1 MTMNKSLDEIIKNR
15 KSIRSYL
22 NKPVDNELIKEMLS
36 KASQAPSGGN
46 LQPWKIFI
54 INGKSMEKF
63 LQFQNNWKGVE
74 EPPYPIYPEKLKEPY
89 RTSRNQMGE
98 EMYSLLGIKRE
109 DKLGRMNQ
117 MLKNFNFFGAPV
129 GLFCFIDK
137 QMGLPQWS
145 DLGMFLQT
153 FMLLAVDSNLDT
165 CAQESWSLKQNCVR
179 TYLNVSNDLMLF
191 CGMAIGYSDKNN
203 KINELRTLRRSID
216 DWATFVK

>member
-1 MTMNKSLDEIIKNR
+1 MNKSLSEIIKLR
-15 KSIRSYL
+15 KSIRAYL
-22 NKPVDNELIKEMLS
+22 DKPVSNGLIKNMLL
-36 KASQAPSGGN
+36 KASQSPSGGN
-46 LQPWKIFI
+46 LQPWKIYI
-54 INGKSMEKF
+54 VNDNSMEDFLKF
-63 LQFQNNWKGVE
+63 QKNWKGSE

-98 EMYSLLGIKRE
+98 EMYSLLGIERE

-129 GLFCFIDK
+129 GLFCFVDK

-153 FMLLAVDSNLDT
+153 FMLLAVDSGLDT

-179 TYLNVSNDLMLF
+179 TFLNISDDHILF
-191 CGMAIGYSDKNN
+191 CGMAIGYADKSS
-203 KINELRTLRRSID
+203 KINDLSTSRRPIGE
-216 DWATFVK
+216 WANFVK

>member
-1 MTMNKSLDEIIKNR
+1 MNKSLTDIINKR
-15 KSIRSYL
+15 KSVRAFL
-22 NKPVDNELIKEMLS
+22 DKPVSNDLIKEMLL

-46 LQPWKIFI
+46 LQPWKIYVV
-54 INGKSMEKF
+54 NEESMKNF
-63 LQFQNNWKGVE
+63 LVFQKQWKGSE

-117 MLKNFNFFGAPV
+117 MLKNFDFFGAPA

-153 FMLLAVDSNLDT
+153 FMLLAVDSDLDT
-165 CAQESWSLKQNCVR
+165 CAQESWSLKQNCVK
-179 TYLNVSNDLMLF
+179 TYLNISEDLILF
-191 CGMAIGYSDKNN
+191 CGMAIGYADKEN

-216 DWATFVK
+216 EWTNFVK

>member
-1 MTMNKSLDEIIKNR
+1 MNKSLDEIIRSR

-22 NKPVDNELIKEMLS
+22 DKSVNNELIKEMLL
-36 KASQAPSGGN
+36 KAAQAPSGGN
-46 LQPWKIFI
+46 LQPWKIFVV
-54 INGKSMEKF
+54 NGKSMVDF
-63 LQFQNNWKGVE
+63 LRFQDNWKGVE
-74 EPPYPIYPEKLKEPY
+74 EPPYQIYPEKLKEPY

-98 EMYSLLGIKRE
+98 EMYSLLDIKRE

-117 MLKNFNFFGAPV
+117 MLKNFNFFGAPA

-153 FMLLAVDSNLDT
+153 FMLLAVDSDLDT

-179 TYLNVSNDLMLF
+179 NYLNVSDDLTLF
-191 CGMAIGYSDKNN
+191 CGMAIGYADKNN
-203 KINELRTLRRSID
+203 KINELRTSRRPLD
-216 DWATFVK
+216 EWTTFLK

>member
-1 MTMNKSLDEIIKNR
+1 MSKSLDEIIKSR

-22 NKPVDNELIKEMLS
+22 DKSLGNELIRDMLS

-46 LQPWKIFI
+46 LQPWKIFVL
-54 INGKSMEKF
+54 NGKSMEDF
-63 LQFQNNWKGVE
+63 LKFQNNWKGVE
-74 EPPYPIYPEKLKEPY
+74 VPPYPIYPEKLKEPY

-117 MLKNFNFFGAPV
+117 MLKNFNFFGAPA

-153 FMLLAVDSNLDT
+153 FMLLAVDSDLDT
-165 CAQESWSLKQNCVR
+165 CAQESWSLKQNCIR
-179 TYLNVSNDLMLF
+179 TYLNASDDLTLF
-191 CGMAIGYSDKNN
+191 CGMAIGYADKNN
-203 KINELRTLRRSID
+203 KINELRTSRRSVD
-216 DWATFVK
+216 EWATFVK

>member
-1 MTMNKSLDEIIKNR
+1 MNKTLDEIIKSR

-22 NKPVDNELIKEMLS
+22 DKSVDSELIRDMLS

-46 LQPWKIFI
+46 LQPWNIFVV
-54 INGKSMEKF
+54 NGKSMEDF
-63 LQFQNNWKGVE
+63 LKFQNNWKGVE
-74 EPPYPIYPEKLKEPY
+74 EPPYPIYPEKLQEPY

-117 MLKNFNFFGAPV
+117 MLKNFIFFGAPA

-153 FMLLAVDSNLDT
+153 FMLLAVDSDLDT
-165 CAQESWSLKQNCVR
+165 CAQESWSLKQNCIR
-179 TYLNVSNDLMLF
+179 TYLNVSDDLTLF
-191 CGMAIGYSDKNN
+191 CGMAIGYADKNN
-203 KINELRTLRRSID
+203 KINKLRTSRRSVD
-216 DWATFVK
+216 EWTTFVK